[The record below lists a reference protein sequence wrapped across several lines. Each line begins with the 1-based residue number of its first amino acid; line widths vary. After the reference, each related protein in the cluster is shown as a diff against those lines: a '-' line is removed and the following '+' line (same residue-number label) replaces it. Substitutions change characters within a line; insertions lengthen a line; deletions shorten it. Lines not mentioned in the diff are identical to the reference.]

1 MLYHLEIWIVGVV
14 LSLPV
19 LVLGLAWARVV
30 RLRSD
35 GSIQRRQRVFYL
47 VALAAVS
54 VSTVAYLGY
63 WSWRICTLYRVELSF
78 TSLLVLE
85 RSIYACRLLSL
96 VAIAC
101 LLIGRGPH
109 RVLLIVTT
117 LWVML
122 QLWVHDG
129 IIHWA

>member
-1 MLYHLEIWIVGVV
+1 MFHDLAVCIVGLI
-14 LSLPV
+14 LSSPA
-19 LVLGLAWARVV
+19 LVLGLAWARVS
-30 RLRSD
+30 RFHSD
-35 GSIQRRQRVFYL
+35 QSIQSRQKVFYL
-47 VALAAVS
+47 GALAAVS

-78 TSLLVLE
+78 TFLLVLE

-109 RVLLIVTT
+109 RVLC
-117 LWVML
+117 
-122 QLWVHDG
+122 
-129 IIHWA
+129 